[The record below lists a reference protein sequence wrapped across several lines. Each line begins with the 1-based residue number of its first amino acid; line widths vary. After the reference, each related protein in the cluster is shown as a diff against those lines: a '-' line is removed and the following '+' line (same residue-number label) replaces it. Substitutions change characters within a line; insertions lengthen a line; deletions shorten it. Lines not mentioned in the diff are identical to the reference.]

1 MCLEEMLCCNIEYG
15 YIYYGETKHRTKVE
29 FSEDIR
35 IKVKEIFNEMHRYY
49 DQQHTPKVKISKK
62 CKACSLKDICVPVL
76 NKKKSVSE
84 YIDRMISEED
94 GE

>member
-1 MCLEEMLCCNIEYG
+1 
-15 YIYYGETKHRTKVE
+15 
-29 FSEDIR
+29 
-35 IKVKEIFNEMHRYY
+35 MHRYY